1 MVDGVTGSGQGRW
14 QRVKGL
20 DRGQERR
27 RRGSREDLTMVR
39 RAEEVDDVMSS
50 REIFDGKVW
59 QPDGVIESL

>member
-39 RAEEVDDVMSS
+39 RAKEVDDGTSS
-50 REIFDGKVW
+50 RENFDGKVW